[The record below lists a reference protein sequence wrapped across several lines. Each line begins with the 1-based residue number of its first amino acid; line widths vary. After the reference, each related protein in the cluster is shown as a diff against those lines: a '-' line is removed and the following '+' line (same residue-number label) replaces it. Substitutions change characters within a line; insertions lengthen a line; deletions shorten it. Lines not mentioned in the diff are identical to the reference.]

1 MRRFLTQ
8 RFSES
13 HGVSHGIPVPA
24 SIHLRPVAS
33 SAQTPILFIYS
44 AGQKTE
50 HLLEIMSLDVFENIK
65 LLRTV
70 LSASYF
76 FTLKAMG
83 PGRRLLGLRE
93 IAKCMSAVLFLNMW
107 T

>member
-1 MRRFLTQ
+1 MASVTGFLCPRRFIFGPLHPPLRDSDPLHLQ
-8 RFSES
+8 RR
-13 HGVSHGIPVPA
+13 A
-24 SIHLRPVAS
+24 
-33 SAQTPILFIYS
+33 
-44 AGQKTE
+44 KTE
-50 HLLEIMSLDVFENIK
+50 HLLEMKMSLDAFENIK

-93 IAKCMSAVLFLNMW
+93 IAKCMSAVPFLNMW